1 MATNKADGKSDFD
14 LSSLFSGPVNIM
26 TGVFGMV
33 ESGRKTIAAVAET
46 IASLQRA
53 AAAVERLAQRLD
65 TMADEMERPI
75 KLLGPELEK
84 ATERMFRIAD
94 AFEVPIDR
102 FIPTLERA
110 IGTLDRVGMN
120 QLPDTLEMVR
130 EQMAAVIDGFA
141 DLPRRFAP
149 FADLFPGFDRL
160 LTRRPAATPARQT
173 LAPQPVAIV
182 RETAAGPGPA
192 GGPMTRV
199 ATKKAPAKQTPAKK
213 AAAKK
218 VVAKKAPTKKAAAK

>member
-14 LSSLFSGPVNIM
+14 ISSLFSGPVNIM

-65 TMADEMERPI
+65 TLADEIERPI
-75 KLLGPELEK
+75 KLLGPEMEK

-110 IGTLDRVGMN
+110 IGTLDRVGVN
-120 QLPDTLEMVR
+120 QLPDTLELVR

-141 DLPRRFAP
+141 DLPKRFAP

-160 LTRRPAATPARQT
+160 LARRPASPPASRAP
-173 LAPQPVAIV
+173 APQPVATIHAPFAESAPAKAPA
-182 RETAAGPGPA
+182 RKAAAKNAAP
-192 GGPMTRV
+192 
-199 ATKKAPAKQTPAKK
+199 KKAPAKKAPAKK
-213 AAAKK
+213 APAKK
-218 VVAKKAPTKKAAAK
+218 TAAPGKRNP